1 MIIATWSDKGGV
13 GKSTI
18 ATTIA
23 QALGLHLFDL
33 DPQGDAARWCKRAE
47 QPYTV
52 LDENTYASILSEKA
66 NSHDVVVVD
75 CPPGHDRRSLFGAG
89 LAGLVILP
97 TRSGD
102 SDLVAMG
109 RSLELLTEL
118 KAKGNP
124 DLLVG
129 VVLNYFRNT
138 ARSSATA
145 EALAKTAEIRGY
157 HYLGELGHRTA
168 FEEAY
173 ADGRSPLVIGGSA
186 AHEARKIVEAVRLIL
201 RSFELQKWERR

>member
-23 QALGLHLFDL
+23 HSLGLHLYDL
-33 DPQGDAARWCKRAE
+33 DPQGDAARWCGRAGHPFTLLHE
-47 QPYTV
+47 DDYAVV
-52 LDENTYASILSEKA
+52 LGEKA
-66 NSHDVVVVD
+66 NSRDVVVVD
-75 CPPGHDRRSLFGAG
+75 CPPGHDRRALVGAG
-89 LAGLVILP
+89 LAALVILP

-109 RSLELLTEL
+109 RSLELLGKL
-118 KAKGNP
+118 SDKGNP

-129 VVLNYFRNT
+129 VVLNYFRHT
-138 ARSSATA
+138 ARSAATA
-145 EALAKTAEIRGY
+145 EALAKNALTRGY

-173 ADGRSPLVIGGSA
+173 ADGRSPLALGGST
-186 AHEARKIVEAVRLIL
+186 AHESRKVVEAVRLIL
-201 RSFELQKWERR
+201 KTWKVLK